1 MKNKITILVHGGL
14 VQDIIGIPKDVEV
27 EVLDYDIEGADP
39 DNFSQ
44 DEDGNDCVKSVY
56 VHVENI

>member
-56 VHVENI
+56 VHVDTN